1 MGGDGITR
9 MAEAWATVWS
19 VALMAGYL
27 AEATPWGWMKVLRE
41 RAVLKGMLL
50 STGAV
55 VVGLAL
61 GGVFEQGAMLATWGV
76 VCASVKLLCD
86 ALVPAEE

>member
-9 MAEAWATVWS
+9 MAEAWATIWAM
-19 VALMAGYL
+19 ALMAGYL
-27 AEATPWGWMKVLRE
+27 AELTPWGWMKALRE

-55 VVGLAL
+55 IVGLAL
-61 GGVFEQGAMLATWGV
+61 GGVREQAAMLAAWAL

-86 ALVPAEE
+86 AMVPAED

>member
-1 MGGDGITR
+1 MGSDGIAR
-9 MAEAWATVWS
+9 MAELWAAAWS

-27 AEATPWGWMKVLRE
+27 AELTPWTWMKALRD

-50 STGAV
+50 ATGAAV
-55 VVGLAL
+55 LGLIL
-61 GGVFEQGAMLATWGV
+61 GGGTEQGAMLAAWAI